1 MDAYVLALGGVI
13 GSAVKAWVTVSQ
25 PTWSKQSAVD
35 VVLGGVVGLLWTLWP
50 PFDLP
55 ATASLVQKAAIVGV
69 TAYFSSDLISNLAKR
84 FGVGPVTPASA
95 VKPARPQAP

>member
-25 PTWSKQSAVD
+25 PTWSKQSAID

-55 ATASLVQKAAIVGV
+55 VTASLVQKAAIVGV

-84 FGVGPVTPASA
+84 FGLVAVTP
-95 VKPARPQAP
+95 PRTTRPQAP